1 MTTVKT
7 IIQKFLPEHMR
18 EVAMMFTIPEEFLE
32 KMPDLIQLVLESKSL
47 NKNEEKQSWFNLL
60 PMMNQDQIAKLRDIL
75 TREKEKLAE
84 IEKKYT
90 QKKKE
95 MSQKF
100 VKKFEESKYQDKM
113 QSIKSNEQEHREKEH
128 EEAEDLLDQI

>member
-1 MTTVKT
+1 MTTTKAV
-7 IIQKFLPEHMR
+7 IQKFLPEHVR

>member
-1 MTTVKT
+1 MSTTNQA
-7 IIQKFLPEHMR
+7 IQKFLPEHLR
-18 EVAMMFTIPEEFLE
+18 EVATMFTIPEEFLE

-47 NKNEEKQSWFNLL
+47 DKNEEKQSWFNLL
-60 PMMNQDQIAKLRDIL
+60 PMMNKDQMAKLRDIL
-75 TREKEKLAE
+75 TREKQKLAE

-90 QKKKE
+90 EKKKE

-113 QSIKSNEQEHREKEH
+113 QSIRSTEQEHREKEH
-128 EEAEDLLDQI
+128 EEADDLLDQI